1 MKKLFQITVGFLL
14 IFSLLITCNNDDDG
28 IDTIDPSSPE
38 NLLPKRIT
46 GSIGGESLDAVDFY
60 YDENKIVEIKGE
72 YRTIKFIYTNN
83 LITNVSTYWDD
94 DPTVPWHWRTFSY
107 DTNGRIKK
115 VMGTRESELNFVE
128 EIEFIDTIE
137 YASNGDFTMT
147 SEDQNGNVS
156 KSTFKVKNG
165 NVVEA
170 TNFSSSGSESI
181 SYDTKNSPWKNI
193 IGAYNLSIYN
203 VYLFTNSDIMSFKN
217 NVTQITTGEGNI
229 TVGYDYNQFD
239 YPRNITSRG
248 TGSFVGGI
256 STIEYY

>member
-147 SEDQNGNVS
+147 SEDQNG
-156 KSTFKVKNG
+156 
-165 NVVEA
+165 A
-170 TNFSSSGSESI
+170 
-181 SYDTKNSPWKNI
+181 
-193 IGAYNLSIYN
+193 
-203 VYLFTNSDIMSFKN
+203 
-217 NVTQITTGEGNI
+217 
-229 TVGYDYNQFD
+229 
-239 YPRNITSRG
+239 
-248 TGSFVGGI
+248 
-256 STIEYY
+256 